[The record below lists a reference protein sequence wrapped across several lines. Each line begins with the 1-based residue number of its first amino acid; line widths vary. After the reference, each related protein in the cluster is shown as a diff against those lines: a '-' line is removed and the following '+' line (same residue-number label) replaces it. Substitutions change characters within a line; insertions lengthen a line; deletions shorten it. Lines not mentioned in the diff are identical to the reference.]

1 MHTGVR
7 GLDGLPGV
15 AGVPGFCTPGA
26 EGDERPLGIRG
37 LDGPNG
43 K

>member
-26 EGDERPLGIRG
+26 KGDERPLGIRG